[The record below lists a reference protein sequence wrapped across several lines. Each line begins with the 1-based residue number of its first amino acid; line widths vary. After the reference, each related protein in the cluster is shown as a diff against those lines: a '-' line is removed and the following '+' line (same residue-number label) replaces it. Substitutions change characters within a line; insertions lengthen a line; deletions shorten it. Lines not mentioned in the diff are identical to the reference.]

1 MTATPPE
8 RTDLLFLCVAN
19 SARSQLAEG
28 LARKLAP
35 KSITVHSAGSEPAQL
50 HPLAVAVLAELGI
63 DISHHRSKGICEIP
77 AERISRVVTL
87 CAEEVC
93 PIFPGDVEILHWP
106 TPDPAGVEEAC
117 ETDDEALERFRSTR
131 DAIERRLRKLFA
143 DSSLRQT

>member
-1 MTATPPE
+1 MTSTPPE

-35 KSITVHSAGSEPAQL
+35 KSITVHSAGSEPTQL
-50 HPLAVAVLAELGI
+50 HPLAVAVLAEVGI
-63 DISHHRSKGICEIP
+63 DISHHRSKGISEIP
-77 AERISRVVTL
+77 AERIARVITL

-106 TPDPAGVEEAC
+106 TADPARVEETGKA
-117 ETDDEALERFRSTR
+117 EGEALERFRSAR
-131 DAIERRLRKLFA
+131 DAIEMRLRKLFV
-143 DSSLRQT
+143 DS

>member
-1 MTATPPE
+1 MTSTPPE

-35 KSITVHSAGSEPAQL
+35 KSTTVHSAGSEPAQL
-50 HPLAVAVLAELGI
+50 HPLAVAVLAEVGI
-63 DISHHRSKGICEIP
+63 DISHHRSKGISEIP
-77 AERISRVVTL
+77 AERIARVITL

-106 TPDPAGVEEAC
+106 TADPARVDPGD
-117 ETDDEALERFRSTR
+117 ETDEAALVRFRSAR
-131 DAIERRLRKLFA
+131 DAIEIRLRKLFV
-143 DSSLRQT
+143 DS